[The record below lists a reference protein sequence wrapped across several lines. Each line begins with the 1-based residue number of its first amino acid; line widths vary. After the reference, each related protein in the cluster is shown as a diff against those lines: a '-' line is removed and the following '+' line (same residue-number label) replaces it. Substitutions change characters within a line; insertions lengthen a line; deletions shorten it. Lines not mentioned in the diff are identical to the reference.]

1 MTRLAK
7 VEILAEQKGLKF
19 EYNGRSYAVGY
30 YKKEGL
36 FNHFIPTYENKDI
49 KKVLEFL
56 KK

>member
-7 VEILAEQKGLKF
+7 AEILAEKEGLKF
-19 EYNGRSYAVGY
+19 QYNGRFYAVGY

>member
-7 VEILAEQKGLKF
+7 AEILAEKEGLKF
-19 EYNGRSYAVGY
+19 QYNGRSYAVGY

>member
-19 EYNGRSYAVGY
+19 EYNGRFYAVGY